1 MKKRCFLLSVL
12 CLAMAL
18 FFISE
23 NVTAA
28 PVGSKEKYKPQSA
41 VHEAQNWPI
50 AAQYQNKGEIWPP
63 VPGWYERKNP
73 NGLGNSLIHVAVL
86 PNQWPLV
93 SLHGCGYDGPADKQ
107 GLAAL
112 DTSPGI
118 WLGGTIQPAQ
128 MGLAV
133 RFVIGAKTIGIYRGG
148 RIVETLAPQQI
159 FMLNS
164 GIKSLKNRIVIDFSG
179 ECPKGLPDIRGEYVL
194 GKDSVP
200 LIDEYAAFALVE
212 SLRRN
217 ESKTDFFDRT
227 LQIVPAPITGKEAA
241 DYDKLIGDFD
251 LGDFCYAIKVFK
263 NGMLLRTFIVTHD
276 LSAVYRFESDGNGV
290 MIYNI
295 DGSKG

>member
-12 CLAMAL
+12 CFAMAL
-18 FFISE
+18 FFISG
-23 NVTAA
+23 NAKAA
-28 PVGSKEKYKPQSA
+28 PFGSNETYKPQSA

-93 SLHGCGYDGPADKQ
+93 SLHGCGYDGPVDKQ

-164 GIKSLKNRIVIDFSG
+164 GPKACRISG
-179 ECPKGLPDIRGEYVL
+179 ANMC
-194 GKDSVP
+194 
-200 LIDEYAAFALVE
+200 
-212 SLRRN
+212 
-217 ESKTDFFDRT
+217 
-227 LQIVPAPITGKEAA
+227 
-241 DYDKLIGDFD
+241 
-251 LGDFCYAIKVFK
+251 
-263 NGMLLRTFIVTHD
+263 
-276 LSAVYRFESDGNGV
+276 
-290 MIYNI
+290 
-295 DGSKG
+295 

>member
-12 CLAMAL
+12 CFAMAL

-23 NVTAA
+23 NAKAA
-28 PVGSKEKYKPQSA
+28 PVGSNETYKPQSA

-86 PNQWPLV
+86 PNQWPVV
-93 SLHGCGYDGPADKQ
+93 SLHGCGYDGPAGKQ

-133 RFVIGAKTIGIYRGG
+133 RFVIGAKTIGMYRGNG
-148 RIVETLAPQQI
+148 ILESLPNQKV

-164 GIKSLKNRIVIDFSG
+164 GVKSLKDRIIIDFPG
-179 ECPKGLPDIRGEYVL
+179 ENVQGLPDIRGEYVL
-194 GKDSVP
+194 NKTARATN
-200 LIDEYAAFALVE
+200 DEYAAFALVE
-212 SLRRN
+212 SLRQN
-217 ESKTDFFDRT
+217 ETKTDFFDKT
-227 LQIVPAPITGKEAA
+227 LQIKPAPITGTEAA
-241 DYDKLIGDFD
+241 NYDKLIGDYGF
-251 LGDFCYAIKVFK
+251 GDFGYAIKVFK
-263 NGMLLRTFIVTHD
+263 NGVLLRTFIVNRD

-295 DGSKG
+295 DGTKG

>member
-1 MKKRCFLLSVL
+1 M
-12 CLAMAL
+12 
-18 FFISE
+18 
-23 NVTAA
+23 
-28 PVGSKEKYKPQSA
+28 
-41 VHEAQNWPI
+41 
-50 AAQYQNKGEIWPP
+50 
-63 VPGWYERKNP
+63 
-73 NGLGNSLIHVAVL
+73 
-86 PNQWPLV
+86 
-93 SLHGCGYDGPADKQ
+93 
-107 GLAAL
+107 
-112 DTSPGI
+112 
-118 WLGGTIQPAQ
+118 
-128 MGLAV
+128 

-217 ESKTDFFDRT
+217 ETKTDFFDRT

-251 LGDFCYAIKVFK
+251 LGDFGFAIKVFK